1 MIQQGE
7 IIVLLVGLIAFIF
20 ILSNRERL
28 KELPAVKLLI
38 SGFILLLCGWI
49 FTIVEGLVWNDILN
63 MIEHICYAGSSVMI
77 ALWCWKMFG
86 KNNGRQP

>member
-7 IIVLLVGLIAFIF
+7 IIVLLVGLIAFAF

-38 SGFILLLCGWI
+38 SGFILLLGGWV
-49 FTIVEGLVWNDILN
+49 FTVVESLAWNNLFN
-63 MIEHICYAGSSVMI
+63 VIEHICYAGSSVMI

-86 KNNGRQP
+86 KKKRSQP